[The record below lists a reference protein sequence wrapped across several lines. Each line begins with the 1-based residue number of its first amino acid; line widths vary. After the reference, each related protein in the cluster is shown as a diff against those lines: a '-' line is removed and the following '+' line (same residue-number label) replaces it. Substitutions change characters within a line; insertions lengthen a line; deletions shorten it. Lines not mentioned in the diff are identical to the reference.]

1 MLRLL
6 KRLGRF
12 DRVVAFRPPNRELCA
27 DYLYR
32 LSRGRLNVQE
42 LRGAVLEADGL
53 SFAQLRE
60 SYIIA
65 GKLAFDSE
73 RPVSV
78 EHLHGKESTL
88 FGLRV
93 PE

>member
-1 MLRLL
+1 
-6 KRLGRF
+6 
-12 DRVVAFRPPNRELCA
+12 
-27 DYLYR
+27 
-32 LSRGRLNVQE
+32 VQE

-88 FGLRV
+88 FVLRV